1 MGRGKDEDQALVR
14 AGGGYEMYGLF
25 MLGLHLDWALP
36 RTLPLG
42 LLKTICASYVLEEG
56 LESPKFFLG
65 DIAECVSNWDVDVC
79 RGGSEDSEPHKIK
92 ADKNLFS
99 LC

>member
-1 MGRGKDEDQALVR
+1 MHRYSVNRARGTWRSVGEHGMGRRKEEDQALVR

-42 LLKTICASYVLEEG
+42 LLKT
-56 LESPKFFLG
+56 
-65 DIAECVSNWDVDVC
+65 
-79 RGGSEDSEPHKIK
+79 
-92 ADKNLFS
+92 NLCI
-99 LC
+99 LCS